1 MGWIFN
7 DKIPTSVVKRTSKV
21 SSGAFDRKISKERIS
36 GDGAGELIGELIT
49 STSEGPAAFPG
60 IQGTK
65 AVYLYEIIHSGKLPG
80 LKNVALT
87 CWSPDRLCWM
97 PVSQSV

>member
-21 SSGAFDRKISKERIS
+21 SSGAFDRKISRERIS
-36 GDGAGELIGELIT
+36 GDGAGELIGELII

-65 AVYLYEIIHSGKLPG
+65 AVYLYDTSHSGKLP
-80 LKNVALT
+80 
-87 CWSPDRLCWM
+87 
-97 PVSQSV
+97 